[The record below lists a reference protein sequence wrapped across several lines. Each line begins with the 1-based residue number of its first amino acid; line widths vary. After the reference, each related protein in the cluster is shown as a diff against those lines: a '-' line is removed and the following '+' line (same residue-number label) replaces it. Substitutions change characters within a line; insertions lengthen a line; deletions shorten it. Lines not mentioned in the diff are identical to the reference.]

1 MRLFSNH
8 ARPVH
13 LGPHPMERLPRA
25 EAIGATA
32 RRPRRVPSAFEAFQN
47 NPAELSTAP
56 DLLGPLARYAA
67 LFDSLRDGSMSAA
80 PAPIPEDHRQRA
92 DNLKAHCV
100 FLDADMAGIAAITED
115 AWLEGETRPDGHD
128 HALVILVAHPK
139 APRPGDPGEAWLAG
153 LGGAAAET
161 RAGEIA
167 VAMAQYTRQLGYP
180 ALAHTKTT
188 GALDIDLLAAR
199 AGLVSVAEDGAMENP
214 FIGRNFACAAVSTTL
229 ELALDRPLA
238 PLGGLAKARARGPG
252 WLLGRGGARPG
263 WARLTGRHRPL
274 HLGHYPMERIKRAE
288 TPTTLLTDAIPRV
301 PKRAAFFSRA
311 LAGDLGPKA
320 QRERARFATKTPN
333 ADAMVP
339 LIRAMVP
346 LQDGPVAETKAQDTD
361 DPDWNAL
368 CVKAAGH
375 FLGAD
380 MVGISEAPDFAW
392 YSHEEDGTEIT
403 PNHRYAITM
412 LVDQGHETMEGAS
425 GDDWISGAQSMRS
438 YMRGGEIAGILA
450 EHIRNLGHAAR
461 SQTNAD
467 SQVLQIPLILLA
479 GLGEMSRIGEL
490 VLNPFVGPR
499 FKSVVITTNLPL
511 TPDKPIDFGLQDFC
525 DKCLKCAREC
535 PCHAIPFGPKVMF
548 NGYET
553 WKPDAEKCARYRVT
567 NAKGSACGRCMKT
580 CPFNLEGLMGE
591 RVALWA
597 AVHLPFTRKWLAI
610 LDDKLGRGRRNPTK
624 RWWFDLEIVEGR
636 TQAPRVGTNER
647 DLNFGN
653 IVRPGNERIA
663 HYPADMNP
671 APDQKEPLPPD
682 RKEALRR
689 ARLAES
695 PDAARRRLGLS

>member
-1 MRLFSNH
+1 MRLFSNKD
-8 ARPVH
+8 RPVH
-13 LGPHPMERLPRA
+13 LGPHPMERLPRLPGPDQLPVSSQSRGRA
-25 EAIGATA
+25 
-32 RRPRRVPSAFEAFQN
+32 SAFADVSKDT
-47 NPAELSTAP
+47 PVPT
-56 DLLGPLARYAA
+56 LLAPLARYVA
-67 LFDSLRDGSMSAA
+67 LFDSLRDGTTSAE
-80 PAPIPEDHRQRA
+80 PAPIPGDRRMRS

-100 FLDADMAGIAAITED
+100 FLDADMAGISAIPDDVWMED
-115 AWLEGETRPDGHD
+115 AEKPEAHGY
-128 HALVILVAHPK
+128 ALVILVAHPK

-153 LGGAAAET
+153 CAAAMAEM
-161 RAGEIA
+161 RAGENA
-167 VAMAQYTRQLGYP
+167 VAMARYVRQLGYP

-188 GALDIDLLAAR
+188 GALDIDRLSVL
-199 AGLVSVAEDGAMENP
+199 AGLTLAGQDGALENP
-214 FIGRNFACAAVSTTL
+214 FLGAKFACAVVSTSLDL
-229 ELALDRPLA
+229 EPDPPLA
-238 PLGGLAKARARGPG
+238 PMSGLDRARVKGPG
-252 WLLGRGGARPG
+252 WLLGAGGARPG
-263 WARLTGRHRPL
+263 WRRLTGRHRPL
-274 HLGHYPMERIKRAE
+274 HWGHYPMERVKRAE
-288 TPTTLLTDAIPRV
+288 VPTTLLTDQIPRV

-320 QRERARFATKTPN
+320 QRERGRFATKTPN

-346 LQDGPVAETKAQDTD
+346 LQDGPVAERPAPDTD
-361 DPDWNAL
+361 DADWNAL
-368 CVKAAGH
+368 SIKAAGH

-392 YSHEEDGTEIT
+392 YSHEEDGAEIT

-412 LVDQGHETMEGAS
+412 LIDQGHETMEGAS

-450 EHIRNLGHAAR
+450 EHIRGLGHAAR

-511 TPDKPIDFGLQDFC
+511 TVDKPIDFGLQDFC

-553 WKPDAEKCARYRVT
+553 WKPDAEKCASYRVT
-567 NAKGSACGRCMKT
+567 NPKGSACGRCMKT

-591 RVALWA
+591 RIALWM

-610 LDDKLGRGRRNPTK
+610 LDDRLGRGRRNPTK
-624 RWWFDLEIVEGR
+624 RWWFDLEIVDGK
-636 TQAPRVGTNER
+636 TQAPRLGTNER

-653 IVRPGNERIA
+653 ILDPATEKIA

-671 APDQKEPLPPD
+671 APDQKQPFPPD

-695 PDAARRRLGLS
+695 PDDARDRLGLM

>member
-1 MRLFSNH
+1 MSGLGSPTVSVFAGAPEDGSGSTLF
-8 ARPVH
+8 
-13 LGPHPMERLPRA
+13 
-25 EAIGATA
+25 
-32 RRPRRVPSAFEAFQN
+32 
-47 NPAELSTAP
+47 AP
-56 DLLGPLARYAA
+56 LTRYMA
-67 LFDSLRDGSMSAA
+67 LFDSLRDGTLSSE
-80 PAPIPEDHRQRA
+80 PAPIPEDHQARS
-92 DNLKAHCV
+92 DNLKAHCI
-100 FLDADMAGIAAITED
+100 FLDADMAGIASIPED
-115 AWLEGETRPDGHD
+115 VWLEDSERSGGHD

-139 APRPGDPGEAWLAG
+139 TPRPGDPGEAWLAG
-153 LGGAAAET
+153 CGAAMAEM
-161 RAGEIA
+161 RVGENA
-167 VAMAQYTRQLGYP
+167 VAMAQYIRQLGYP
-180 ALAHTKTT
+180 ALAHTRTT
-188 GALDIDLLAAR
+188 GGLDIDRLSVLAGLTLVGRGGGLENPYLGEKFASAVVSTSLGLAA
-199 AGLVSVAEDGAMENP
+199 DQ
-214 FIGRNFACAAVSTTL
+214 
-229 ELALDRPLA
+229 PLA
-238 PLGGLAKARARGPG
+238 PLTRWDRARARGPA
-252 WLLGRGGARPG
+252 WLLGTGGARPG
-263 WARLTGRHRPL
+263 WDRLTGRHRPL
-274 HLGHYPMERIKRAE
+274 HWGLYPMERVKRSDV
-288 TPTTLLTDAIPRV
+288 PTTLMTDQIPRV

-346 LQDGPVAETKAQDTD
+346 LQDGPIAETQAPDTD
-361 DPDWNAL
+361 DPDWNAASI
-368 CVKAAGH
+368 KAAGH

-392 YSHEEDGTEIT
+392 YSHEEDGAEIT

-412 LVDQGHETMEGAS
+412 VIDQGHETMEGAS

-450 EHIRNLGHAAR
+450 EHIRGLGHVAR

-511 TPDKPIDFGLQDFC
+511 TIDKPIDFGLQDFC
-525 DKCLKCAREC
+525 NKCLKCAREC

-553 WKPDAEKCARYRVT
+553 WKPDVEKCASYRVT
-567 NAKGSACGRCMKT
+567 NPKGSACGRCMKT

-591 RVALWA
+591 RMALWA
-597 AVHLPFTRKWLAI
+597 SVHLPFTRKWLAI

-636 TQAPRVGTNER
+636 TQAPRLGTNER

-653 IVRPGNERIA
+653 ILDPATEKIA
-663 HYPADMNP
+663 HYPAAMNP
-671 APDQKEPLPPD
+671 APNQKGPFPPD

-689 ARLAES
+689 ARLAEN
-695 PDAARRRLGLS
+695 PDDARRRLRSF

>member
-1 MRLFSNH
+1 MRLFSNRE
-8 ARPVH
+8 RPVH
-13 LGPHPMERLPRA
+13 LGPHPMERLPRVDGSNA
-25 EAIGATA
+25 TPGSWRGQGAA
-32 RRPRRVPSAFEAFQN
+32 SAFIVNTEARSD
-47 NPAELSTAP
+47 PT
-56 DLLGPLARYAA
+56 LLAPLARYVE
-67 LFDSLRDGSMSAA
+67 LFDSLRDGTMSSE
-80 PAPIPEDHRQRA
+80 PAPIPEDRRIRA

-100 FLDADMAGIAAITED
+100 FLDADMAAISAIPED
-115 AWLEGETRPDGHD
+115 AWLEDAGGSDAHD
-128 HALVILVAHPK
+128 FALVILVAHPK
-139 APRPGDPGEAWLAG
+139 APRPGDPGEAWLEG
-153 LGGAAAET
+153 CGAAMAEM
-161 RAGEIA
+161 RAGENA
-167 VAMAQYTRQLGYP
+167 VAMAQYVRQLGYP
-180 ALAHTKTT
+180 ARAHTKTT
-188 GALDIDLLAAR
+188 GELDIDALSVH
-199 AGLVSVAEDGAMENP
+199 AGLTLAQESGEVKNP
-214 FIGRNFACAAVSTTL
+214 FLGAGFACAVVSTTL
-229 ELALDRPLA
+229 ELAPDRPLA
-238 PLGGLAKARARGPG
+238 PLSGLDRVKIKGPAWWFG
-252 WLLGRGGARPG
+252 AGGARPG
-263 WARLTGRHRPL
+263 WDRLTGRHRPL
-274 HLGHYPMERIKRAE
+274 HLGHYPMERVKRAE
-288 TPTTLLTDAIPRV
+288 ATTTLITDRIPRV

-346 LQDGPVAETKAQDTD
+346 LQDGPVAENPASDTD

-380 MVGISEAPDFAW
+380 MVGISEAPDFTW
-392 YSHEEDGTEIT
+392 FSHEEDGTEIT

-412 LVDQGHETMEGAS
+412 LIDQGHETMEGAS

-438 YMRGGEIAGILA
+438 YMRGGEIAGVLA
-450 EHIRNLGHAAR
+450 EHIRALGHAAR

-525 DKCLKCAREC
+525 NKCLKCAREC

-553 WKPDAEKCARYRVT
+553 WKPDAEKCASYRVT
-567 NAKGSACGRCMKT
+567 NPKGSACGRCMKT

-591 RVALWA
+591 RMALWA
-597 AVHLPFTRKWLAI
+597 SVHLPFSRKWLAI

-624 RWWFDLEIVEGR
+624 RWWFDLEIVEGK
-636 TQAPRVGTNER
+636 TQVPRIGTNER
-647 DLNFGN
+647 DLNFDN
-653 IVRPGNERIA
+653 ILDPASEKIA

-671 APDQKEPLPPD
+671 APDQKEPFPPD
-682 RKEALRR
+682 RKEGLRR

-695 PDAARRRLGLS
+695 PHDARRRLGLD

>member
-1 MRLFSNH
+1 MRLFSNKD
-8 ARPVH
+8 RPVH
-13 LGPHPMERLPRA
+13 LGPHPMERLSRLSALSPA
-25 EAIGATA
+25 PAPGQG
-32 RRPRRVPSAFEAFQN
+32 RRIASAFAD
-47 NPAELSTAP
+47 PANQSSRPT
-56 DLLGPLARYAA
+56 LLAPLARYVA
-67 LFDSLRDGSMSAA
+67 LFDSLRDGTMSSA
-80 PAPIPEDHRQRA
+80 PAPIPEDRQARS

-100 FLDADMAGIAAITED
+100 FLDADMAGIAAIPD
-115 AWLEGETRPDGHD
+115 DVWLEACERRDTHRF
-128 HALVILVAHPK
+128 ALVIMVAHPK
-139 APRPGDPGEAWLAG
+139 LPRPDDPGEAWLAG
-153 LGGAAAET
+153 CAAAMAEM
-161 RAGEIA
+161 RAGENA
-167 VAMAQYTRQLGYP
+167 VAMAQYVRQLGYP

-188 GALDIDLLAAR
+188 GALDIDRLSVL
-199 AGLVSVAEDGAMENP
+199 AGLTLAGRDGAPENP
-214 FIGRNFACAAVSTTL
+214 FLGGKFALAIVSTTL
-229 ELALDRPLA
+229 NLAPDRPLA
-238 PLGGLAKARARGPG
+238 PLNRIGRAKARGPA
-252 WLLGRGGARPG
+252 WLLGAGGARPG
-263 WARLTGRHRPL
+263 WDRLTGRHRPL
-274 HLGHYPMERIKRAE
+274 HWGLFPMERVKRSE
-288 TPTTLLTDAIPRV
+288 IPTTLLTDQIPRV

-346 LQDGPVAETKAQDTD
+346 MQDGPVAGTQAPDTD
-361 DPDWNAL
+361 DPDWNAASI
-368 CVKAAGH
+368 KAAGH

-412 LVDQGHETMEGAS
+412 LIDQGHETMEGAS

-450 EHIRNLGHAAR
+450 EHIRGLGHAAR

-499 FKSVVITTNLPL
+499 FKSVVITTDLPL
-511 TPDKPIDFGLQDFC
+511 TVDKPIDFGLQDFC
-525 DKCLKCAREC
+525 SKCLKCAREC

-553 WKPDAEKCARYRVT
+553 WKPDAEKCASYRVT
-567 NAKGSACGRCMKT
+567 NPKGSACGRCMKT

-591 RVALWA
+591 RIALWM

-624 RWWFDLEIVEGR
+624 RWWFDLEIVDGR
-636 TQAPRVGTNER
+636 TQAPRLGTNER
-647 DLNFGN
+647 DMNFDN
-653 IVRPGNERIA
+653 ILDPATEKIA

-671 APDQKEPLPPD
+671 APDQKEPFPPD

-689 ARLAES
+689 ARMAES
-695 PDAARRRLGLS
+695 PDDARRRLGLG

>member
-1 MRLFSNH
+1 MRLFSNRD
-8 ARPVH
+8 RPVH
-13 LGPHPMERLPRA
+13 LGPHPMERLPRLS
-25 EAIGATA
+25 
-32 RRPRRVPSAFEAFQN
+32 RRDQLPAFVKTPGGTSAFADI
-47 NPAELSTAP
+47 PKDTSAP
-56 DLLGPLARYAA
+56 TLLAPLARYVA
-67 LFDSLRDGSMSAA
+67 LFDNLRDGTMSAE
-80 PAPIPEDHRQRA
+80 PAPIPEDRQVRS
-92 DNLKAHCV
+92 DNLKAHCI
-100 FLDADMAGIAAITED
+100 FLDADMAGIAAIPNDVWQGD
-115 AWLEGETRPDGHD
+115 AERNDGHGF
-128 HALVILVAHPK
+128 ALVILVAHPK

-153 LGGAAAET
+153 CAAAMAEM
-161 RAGEIA
+161 RAGENA
-167 VAMAQYTRQLGYP
+167 VAMAQYVRQLGYP

-188 GALDIDLLAAR
+188 GALDIDRLSVL
-199 AGLVSVAEDGAMENP
+199 AGLTLAGRDGGLENP
-214 FIGRNFACAAVSTTL
+214 FLGAKFARAVVSTSL
-229 ELALDRPLA
+229 ELAPDQPLA
-238 PLGGLAKARARGPG
+238 RLGGLDRAKVKGPG
-252 WLLGRGGARPG
+252 WLLGVGGARPG
-263 WARLTGRHRPL
+263 WERLTGRHRPL
-274 HLGHYPMERIKRAE
+274 HWGLYPMERVKRSE
-288 TPTTLLTDAIPRV
+288 LPTTLLTDQIPRV

-346 LQDGPVAETKAQDTD
+346 LQDGPVAETQAPDTD
-361 DPDWNAL
+361 DPDWNAASI
-368 CVKAAGH
+368 KAAGH

-380 MVGISEAPDFAW
+380 MVGISEAPGFAW

-412 LVDQGHETMEGAS
+412 LIDQGHETMEGAS

-450 EHIRNLGHAAR
+450 EHIRALGHAAR

-499 FKSVVITTNLPL
+499 FKSVVITTNMPL
-511 TPDKPIDFGLQDFC
+511 TVDKPIDFGLQDFC
-525 DKCLKCAREC
+525 NKCLKCAREC

-553 WKPDAEKCARYRVT
+553 WKPDAEKCASYRVT
-567 NAKGSACGRCMKT
+567 NPKGSACGRCMKT

-591 RVALWA
+591 RIALWA
-597 AVHLPFTRKWLAI
+597 SVHLPFTRKWLAI

-636 TQAPRVGTNER
+636 TQAPRLGTNER

-653 IVRPGNERIA
+653 ILDPADEKIA

-671 APDQKEPLPPD
+671 APDQKQPYPPD

-689 ARLAES
+689 ARMAES
-695 PDAARRRLGLS
+695 PHDARRRLGVR